1 MEEELLA
8 RETADIWENIED
20 MMEEEFED
28 CAKVDPEPEVEEAR
42 FEQKLDEK
50 NLQLERIKRRLEEAT
65 KTLENLKRFKNNDDD
80 DSDEGELIEKEK
92 QGK

>member
-1 MEEELLA
+1 
-8 RETADIWENIED
+8 

-28 CAKVDPEPEVEEAR
+28 CAKVDTEAEVKEAR

>member
-1 MEEELLA
+1 
-8 RETADIWENIED
+8 

-28 CAKVDPEPEVEEAR
+28 CAKVDPEPEVKEAR

-50 NLQLERIKRRLEEAT
+50 NLQLKRIKRRLEEAT

-80 DSDEGELIEKEK
+80 DSDEGELTEKEK

>member
-1 MEEELLA
+1 M
-8 RETADIWENIED
+8 DIWENIED

-28 CAKVDPEPEVEEAR
+28 CAKVDSELEVEEAR
-42 FEQKLDEK
+42 FERKLDEK

-80 DSDEGELIEKEK
+80 DSDEGERIEKEK